1 MANIKTFLDII
12 NDEQYNQLMNV
23 VKKGG
28 KYISETGI
36 LDEMERIYQNKTHK
50 VNIRKKLKRLV
61 KENLLLTKTKRNV
74 ARDIQYNP
82 NPKFSRDDIMDFAFA
97 DYAPKKKRYY
107 YFPKYTNELVIR
119 LRKLYCEVESHNGY
133 VSKKD
138 MDEINEKI
146 SNFSARFSLL
156 EWMYPLAKYNLKEQK
171 LLEHKEIG
179 AVISEKIKF
188 TSNNEAVSKYINE
201 FINRDIVMKF
211 IFKLNEDNQKMVK
224 LAFRDISDIF
234 LILHQYYNDQH
245 LATKHF
251 S

>member
-1 MANIKTFLDII
+1 
-12 NDEQYNQLMNV
+12 MNV
-23 VKKGG
+23 VKKDG

-36 LDEMERIYQNKTHK
+36 LDEMERIYQIDKTHK

-61 KENLLLTKTKRNV
+61 KENILLTKTNRGV
-74 ARDIQYNP
+74 ARDIHYKP
-82 NPKFSRDDIMDFAFA
+82 NPKFSREDMMDFAFA

-133 VSKKD
+133 VSKRD

-146 SNFSARFSLL
+146 SHFSARFSLL
-156 EWMYPLAKYNLKEQK
+156 EWMYPLAKYNIKEQK

-179 AVISEKIKF
+179 AVISENIRI
-188 TSNNEAVSKYINE
+188 TSNNEAVSKYLNE

-211 IFKLNEDNQKMVK
+211 IFKQSDEKKEMMK

-234 LILHQYYNDQH
+234 QILQKYYNTQH